1 MKKIKLVLYLL
12 ILMGM
17 FSCDSFDFV
26 YLDKSS
32 FNRQV
37 YLFKNGFV
45 SVVLQIDPTKKN
57 TSEIYVAPGRITK
70 EKIVGRKTLSS
81 SELIQ
86 MISDII
92 RRNKKPTGKEWHP
105 TYQVYIK
112 YTDRFLFVIPSKKY
126 ALFIFD
132 FKNSNI
138 FIEGRKFEFSEN
150 EAEFFQKNLDSLL
163 KD

>member
-1 MKKIKLVLYLL
+1 ML
-12 ILMGM
+12 ILMGI

-26 YLDKSS
+26 YLDKNS
-32 FNRQV
+32 FDRQV

-45 SVVLQIDPTKKN
+45 EVVLQIDPTKKN

-70 EKIVGRKTLSS
+70 EKVVGRMTIASS
-81 SELIQ
+81 DLIQ

-105 TYQVYIK
+105 TYEVYIK
-112 YTDRFLFVIPSKKY
+112 YTDRFLYVIPSEKY
-126 ALFIFD
+126 ALLIFD

-150 EAEFFQKNLDSLL
+150 EAESFQTNLDSLL